1 MLEGKMTYVGVVQ
14 LVAALI
20 VLSPLGQEFSKEELE
35 EAMIAVVNAVAVV
48 MSVVGT
54 FQALY
59 GRYRIYRA
67 KYRNPEVE

>member
-1 MLEGKMTYVGVVQ
+1 MTYVGVVQ

-35 EAMIAVVNAVAVV
+35 GAMLAVVNAAAVV

-59 GRYRIYRA
+59 GRFRIYRA
-67 KYRNPEVE
+67 KYRNPEIQ

>member
-35 EAMIAVVNAVAVV
+35 GAMLAVVNAVAVV

-54 FQALY
+54 FQAVY

-67 KYRNPEVE
+67 KYRNLEVE